1 MMPEK
6 ELEYTP
12 TYTSVENIEYS
23 EAQARSIDS

>member
-6 ELEYTP
+6 EPEYAP